1 MKFRER
7 GKIRIYRLENKIRAE
22 ARRQRCLSNAA
33 YRMIDRRIFSRC
45 PSKYTHI
52 YIYFLFLYAIRAF
65 FLRDT
70 RHKGTRYFI
79 KQFPTRGF

>member
-22 ARRQRCLSNAA
+22 ARRQRCLLNSA

-45 PSKYTHI
+45 PSKYTYI
-52 YIYFLFLYAIRAF
+52 YIYFLFLYAIRAI
-65 FLRDT
+65 LSS
-70 RHKGTRYFI
+70 
-79 KQFPTRGF
+79 

>member
-33 YRMIDRRIFSRC
+33 YRMIDRRIFRGVRQNIHT
-45 PSKYTHI
+45 YI
-52 YIYFLFLYAIRAF
+52 YIFPF
-65 FLRDT
+65 FVRDS
-70 RHKGTRYFI
+70 RI
-79 KQFPTRGF
+79 LSS

>member
-52 YIYFLFLYAIRAF
+52 YIYIFPF
-65 FLRDT
+65 FVRDS
-70 RHKGTRYFI
+70 RI
-79 KQFPTRGF
+79 LSS